1 MGQKINP
8 NLLRINKTLNWNS
21 KYIEKKSTEFYLY
34 SSKDL
39 EVKNFIKTFFLRNG
53 LDVHT
58 CKLNY
63 LNSTLN
69 IFISYKQSFNS
80 TFLINN
86 INKIQ
91 KIKLNKNKLKNGLIS
106 NKENYLKIANNIK
119 NLYNYNL
126 LTKTKSR
133 KNKKKRRIKLIRFY
147 KKFLSLKENKNIKN
161 LMLNNFLNSFFE
173 SLQKFFNQLTNV
185 ALILK
190 PLDADIKKIIK
201 QKRLLLIK
209 KKLIRL
215 KKYQKNDFFKE
226 GVNLIFTSII
236 NRNSSQLLAN
246 YISVNLKK
254 LKRHNFFLR
263 FLKSILN
270 TFINKKFS
278 RVKGVKIKIKGR
290 INGAPRA
297 KKKILKVGKRM
308 PVMTINSPISYA
320 ENTAFTSNGTLG
332 VKVWISEKRKTRI
345 KRRRKLKNK
354 IYYNV
359 QRTKKNK
366 I

>member
-8 NLLRINKTLNWNS
+8 NILRINKTLNWNS

-39 EVKNFIKTFFLRNG
+39 EVKKFIKTFFFKNG

-63 LNSTLN
+63 LNNTLN
-69 IFISYKQSFNS
+69 IFLSYKQSFNS
-80 TFLINN
+80 TFLINS

-91 KIKLNKNKLKNGLIS
+91 KIKLNKNKLKNGIT
-106 NKENYLKIANNIK
+106 NNEENYLKITNHIK

-126 LTKTKSR
+126 LNKTKSR
-133 KNKKKRRIKLIRFY
+133 KNKKKRRVKLIRFY
-147 KKFLSLKENKNIKN
+147 KKFLSLKKNKNIKN
-161 LMLNNFLNSFFE
+161 LMLNNFLNQFFE
-173 SLQKFFNQLTNV
+173 SLQKFFNRLTNV
-185 ALILK
+185 TLILK
-190 PLDADIKKIIK
+190 PLDANIKKIIK

-236 NRNSSQLLAN
+236 NKNSSQLLAN
-246 YISVNLKK
+246 YISANLKK

-263 FLKSILN
+263 FLKSVLN
-270 TFINKKFS
+270 MFINKNFS

-297 KKKILKVGKRM
+297 KRKIFKIGKRM
-308 PVMTINSPISYA
+308 PVLTINSPISYA

-332 VKVWISEKRKTRI
+332 VKVWISEKRKSSI
-345 KRRRKLKNK
+345 KNA
-354 IYYNV
+354 
-359 QRTKKNK
+359 
-366 I
+366 